1 MASYQDLGPR
11 TVLGVSDA
19 QAQINPFL
27 LGTGWDAIF
36 TPDVLNTSL
45 TRTEIYHAAVNGP
58 IGSSL
63 AVLRNGKIWDY
74 VLQGWQNSWDPS
86 QPLPLGQTDTV
97 QFCWTTAFT
106 SPPYNMVSNIQ
117 ATATIWLRQ
126 EIAALGL

>member
-1 MASYQDLGPR
+1 VASYQDLGSR
-11 TVLGVSDA
+11 TVLGISDT
-19 QAQINPFL
+19 QPQINPFL

-36 TPDVLNTSL
+36 TADILATNQS
-45 TRTEIYHAAVNGP
+45 RIEIYHAAVNGP

-63 AVLRNGKIWDY
+63 AVLRNGKVWDY
-74 VLQGWQNSWDPS
+74 VLQGWQNGWDPS

-97 QFCWTTAFT
+97 QFCWTVPFT
-106 SPPYNMVSNIQ
+106 NPPYDMVSNIQ